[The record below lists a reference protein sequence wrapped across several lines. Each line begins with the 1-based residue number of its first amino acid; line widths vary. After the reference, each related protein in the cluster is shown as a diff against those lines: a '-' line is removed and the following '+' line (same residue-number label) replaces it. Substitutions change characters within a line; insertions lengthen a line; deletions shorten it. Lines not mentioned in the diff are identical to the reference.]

1 MRERS
6 STRSATVTSAGS
18 SAVGGKGG
26 AMSAAGQKAERIR
39 QAVVVV
45 HGMGEQR
52 PLDALNEFILAGL
65 PPENGQRRG
74 PRRYYSRPDKVTD
87 SYESRRYLAPRNPG
101 DPTQPAAYE
110 QTEFY
115 EYHWAHLM
123 QGNKFGDIW
132 PTFTRLLL
140 RLPDRVPHGLGVLWS
155 VSWAI
160 VILIAFFFF
169 FGPGSRLDLT
179 GSPIDILL
187 QVVGTSVV
195 AVGLVYVLVTLFGL
209 WVTTGFVDVVR
220 YLDTTPRSYEVRRDV
235 RAGMIKLLEGLHS
248 SDSRYQR
255 IIIVAHSLG
264 SYIAYD
270 AITYLWGQMNQIHA
284 GPAGPGGKGT
294 YVPAGLEEVERLA
307 SEVTS
312 GTASPAQYQAA
323 QRTLWLGI
331 RANGNP
337 WKVTDLI
344 TFGSPMYF
352 ADSLI
357 TRKEEQFRRRVG
369 LREIPTC
376 PPQPDQGS
384 RSDPPAFSHPWAG
397 RKVLYHAAPFAVT
410 RWTNMWF
417 PARARLLGD
426 NFGGPLAPLFGSGV
440 RDIKLTRNDWKTR
453 VPGWAHARYYHY
465 PDVTEEGTVTAE
477 LRAALALDSADWLPV
492 DP

>member
-1 MRERS
+1 VN
-6 STRSATVTSAGS
+6 APV
-18 SAVGGKGG
+18 
-26 AMSAAGQKAERIR
+26 QKAPRIR

-52 PLDALNEFILAGL
+52 PLDALNEFIRAGL
-65 PPENGQRRG
+65 QPVSGKRLGQ
-74 PRRYYSRPDKVTD
+74 RRYYSRPDQVTD

-101 DPTQPAAYE
+101 DPTLPAAYE
-110 QTEFY
+110 QTEFF

-132 PTFTRLLL
+132 PTFSRLLL
-140 RLPDRVPHGLGVLWS
+140 RLPDRVPQGLGVLWS
-155 VSWAI
+155 LSWAI
-160 VILIAFFFF
+160 VILIAIFFF
-169 FGPGSRLDLT
+169 FGPGRRLDLP

-187 QVVGTSVV
+187 QIVGTSVI
-195 AVGLVYVLVTLFGL
+195 AVGLVYALVTLFSL

-220 YLDTTPRSYEVRRDV
+220 YLDTTPRSYEVRRDI
-235 RAGMIKLLEGLHS
+235 RAGMVRLLEGLHA

-284 GPAGPGGKGT
+284 GAAGPGGTGT
-294 YVPAGLEEVERLA
+294 YVPDGLDDVESLA
-307 SEVTS
+307 SALKS
-312 GTASPAQYQAA
+312 GTATPEQYQAA

-357 TRKEEQFRRRVG
+357 TRKVEQFRRRVD
-369 LREIPTC
+369 LRELPTC
-376 PPQPDQGS
+376 PPQPDQDS
-384 RSDPPAFSHPWAG
+384 RTEPPAFSHPWGG
-397 RKVLYHAAPFAVT
+397 RKVLYHAAPFAVV
-410 RWTNMWF
+410 RWTNLWF
-417 PARARLLGD
+417 PANARLFGD
-426 NFGGPLAPLFGSGV
+426 NFGGALAPLFGPGI
-440 RDIKLTRNDWKTR
+440 RDIKLTKNDWKTR
-453 VPGWAHARYYHY
+453 VPGWAHARYYSY
-465 PDVTEEGTVTAE
+465 PDVNDEGTVTAE
-477 LRAALALDSADWLPV
+477 LRSALGLRSADWLPLE
-492 DP
+492 P